1 MAKSLVIV
9 ESPAKAITLKRFLGA
24 NYEVEASYGHVRDL
38 PESAREAPAG
48 LPKDVRELGV
58 DVQNDFKPVYVVRAA
73 QRLSKLRAALKNA
86 DQLLLATD
94 PDREGESIS
103 YHLREVLKPRV
114 PVRRV
119 TFHEITREAV
129 EEAIRDAHDID
140 ENLFRAQESRR
151 ILDRLFGYKLS
162 RVIWGLVGTGLSAGR
177 VQSVAVRLIVEREE
191 ARRAFRSATYWDV
204 EARLAADGREFG
216 ATLVR
221 IGSDRV
227 AVGRDFDS
235 NGALTGNRV
244 RQVDERLA
252 RMVADVVRGNL
263 PWRVTAVDL
272 KPGTER
278 PAPPFTT
285 STLTQEASRKLG
297 FSTARTMRIAQRLKD
312 GVELADGSIE
322 GIITYHRTDSTT
334 LSDKALNESGRV
346 IREMFGGE
354 YHHGP
359 RRYQTKVRNAQEA
372 HEAIRP
378 TDFTVTPQ
386 SLVGVLDSDELRL
399 YELIWKRTMASQM
412 PDARILKTTV
422 EFTAGGPGGEPC
434 VFTATGKAIEF
445 AGFRRAYVEGSD
457 DPDSELEAQE
467 SILPAFAEGDLVVAP
482 GRERSDA
489 RAKATLAGLDPKG
502 HETSPPARYTEA
514 SLIKKL
520 EEEGIGRPST
530 YEPTIETIL
539 RRGYAFRQ
547 AKALVPSLTGIAV
560 TYLLRNHF
568 SDFVDIGFTAEM
580 EQDLDEISNGERPQV
595 DFIRSFYFGDGRHE
609 GLEALVRKA
618 LDARDYP
625 VIDVCQDAGTGQ
637 AIRVRIG
644 KFGPFLQRGD
654 GGPGNTASLP
664 EDVAPA
670 DLTCERAIELLNAK
684 AAGPREI
691 GTDPATGLTVYV
703 NNGRFGPYVQL
714 GVTPE
719 KPAEGA
725 KAEKPRRA
733 SLPKGVSES
742 ELTMESAL
750 RLLSLPREL
759 GRHPETGELIVTN
772 NGRFGPYVKHGD
784 EFRSLGPDDDV
795 YTIGLERAVAL
806 IAEPKQA
813 RRRQSSAKTVLRELG
828 ARPDTGAV
836 IKLYDGRYG
845 PYVSDGKTNASLP
858 KGTDPASVGLH
869 EAVELLN
876 ARAAAGPKKKG
887 ARTARGGAGVRA
899 RKASGARARA
909 ARN

>member
-1 MAKSLVIV
+1 MPKSLVIV
-9 ESPAKAITLKRFLGA
+9 ESPAKAVTLKRFLGA

-58 DVQNDFKPVYVVRAA
+58 DVQNDFKPIYVVRAA
-73 QRLSKLRAALKNA
+73 QRLTKLRAALKGA
-86 DQLLLATD
+86 DLLLLATD

-129 EEAIRDAHDID
+129 EEAIRNAHDID

-151 ILDRLFGYKLS
+151 ILDRLFGYRLS

-191 ARRAFRSATYWDV
+191 ARRAFRAATYWDI
-204 EARLAADGREFG
+204 EARLSAEGREFP

-221 IGSDRV
+221 IGADRV

-235 NGALTGNRV
+235 NARLLGSGV
-244 RQVDERLA
+244 RHVDEGLA
-252 RMVADVVRGNL
+252 RSVADAVRGNL
-263 PWRVTAVDL
+263 PWRVTKVDV
-272 KPGTER
+272 KPGIER

-334 LSDKALNESGRV
+334 LSEKALTESARV

-354 YHHGP
+354 YYQGP

-386 SLVGVLDSDELRL
+386 SLSGVLDGDELRL
-399 YELIWKRTMASQM
+399 YDLIWKRTMASQM
-412 PDARILKTTV
+412 PDARVLKTAV
-422 EFTAGGPGGEPC
+422 EFTAKGPGGEDC

-445 AGFRRAYVEGSD
+445 AGYRRAYVEGSD
-457 DPDSELEAQE
+457 DPESELEAQE
-467 SILPAFAEGDLVVAP
+467 TILPAFNQGDLVVAP
-482 GRERSDA
+482 QAPAQGR
-489 RAKATLAGLDPKG
+489 ATLVGLDPKR
-502 HETSPPARYTEA
+502 HETAPPARFTEA

-539 RRGYAFRQ
+539 RRGYVFRQ
-547 AKALVPSLTGIAV
+547 GKALVPSFTAFAV

-568 SDFVDIGFTAEM
+568 SDFVDVGFTAEM

-595 DFIRSFYFGDGRHE
+595 DFIRSFYFGDGKHE
-609 GLEALVRKA
+609 GLEPLVRKA
-618 LDARDYP
+618 AEARDYP
-625 VIDVCQDAGTGQ
+625 VIEVGEDPETGQ
-637 AIRVRIG
+637 PIRVRIG
-644 KFGPFLQRGD
+644 KFGPFLQRGE

-664 EDVAPA
+664 EELGPA
-670 DLTCERAIELLNAK
+670 DLTVQQAVELLNAK
-684 AAGPREI
+684 AAGPREL
-691 GTDPATGLTVYV
+691 GTDPASGLTVYV

-714 GVTPE
+714 GETPE
-719 KPAEGA
+719 KPAKGTKAA
-725 KAEKPRRA
+725 KPKRA
-733 SLPKGVSES
+733 SLPAGMKEGDID
-742 ELTMESAL
+742 LPTAL

-759 GRHPETGELIVTN
+759 GRHPETGEPVVASV
-772 NGRFGPYVKHGD
+772 GRFGPYIKHGD
-784 EFRSLGPDDDV
+784 DFRSLAAEDDV
-795 YTIGLERAVAL
+795 YTVTLERGLELLAA
-806 IAEPKQA
+806 PKQS
-813 RRRQSSAKTVLRELG
+813 RRRQAATKTVLNELG
-828 ARPDTGAV
+828 NREDTGAAV
-836 IKLYDGRYG
+836 KVYEGRYG
-845 PYVSDGKTNASLP
+845 PYVSDGQTNASLP
-858 KGTDPASVGLH
+858 KGMSPANVGLH
-869 EAVELLN
+869 EAVQLLQ
-876 ARAAAGPKKKG
+876 AREAAGPKKKG
-887 ARTARGGAGVRA
+887 G
-899 RKASGARARA
+899 RARA
-909 ARN
+909 SSTSRAPRSRKKKEPAASM